1 MATMSQKGLALI
13 QSFEGCRLVAYQDS
27 SGVWTIGW
35 GHTGLVDGA
44 SISPSMTITQE
55 KADQLLQADLL
66 RFEQGVEGSLTH
78 PATQDQ
84 FDAFVAFSYNVGL
97 GAFRGS
103 TLLRLFNLGDPHGS
117 ALQFIE
123 WSHDATGN
131 VLLGLAR
138 RRCAEIVR
146 FYGG

>member
-1 MATMSQKGLALI
+1 
-13 QSFEGCRLVAYQDS
+13 
-27 SGVWTIGW
+27 
-35 GHTGLVDGA
+35 VDGVPIA
-44 SISPSMTITQE
+44 PGLTITQE
-55 KADQLLQADLL
+55 RADQLLQADL
-66 RFEQGVEGSLTH
+66 RSFEQGVESSLTR

-84 FDAFVAFSYNVGL
+84 FDALVAFSYNVGL

-103 TLLRLFNLGDPHGS
+103 TLLRLFNLGDPHGT

-123 WSHDATGN
+123 WSHDAAGN
-131 VLLGLAR
+131 LLLGLAR